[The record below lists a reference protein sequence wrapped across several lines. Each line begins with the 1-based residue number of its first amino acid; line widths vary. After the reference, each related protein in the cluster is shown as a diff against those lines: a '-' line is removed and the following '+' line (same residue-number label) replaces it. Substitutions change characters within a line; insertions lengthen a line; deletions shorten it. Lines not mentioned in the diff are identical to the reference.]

1 MSPVSQDGDSDDL
14 IRVGFVA
21 KAHGIKGEVR
31 IQPVVG
37 LPDEFKNYK
46 DLVLVDRESQ
56 ERQTFKVNRSR
67 PQAMVVIQQLE
78 GVVDRTAAEGLCGN
92 EVWVSRSLVPPLPE
106 GEFYWHDLIGLQVE
120 TEGGRKLGRVE
131 TLFATAG
138 RDILVIRDGGREY
151 LVPLAKEFIKSSDL
165 QNGILIVTDMP
176 GLFEIND

>member
-14 IRVGFVA
+14 IKVGFVA
-21 KAHGIKGEVR
+21 KAHGIKGEVKVH
-31 IQPVVG
+31 PDFG
-37 LPDEFKNYK
+37 LPDDFKNYK
-46 DLVLVDRESQ
+46 DLVLIDRESH
-56 ERQTFKVNRSR
+56 ERQIFKVSRSR

-78 GVVDRTAAEGLCGN
+78 GVVDRTAAEGLCGK

-106 GEFYWHDLIGLQVE
+106 GEFYWHDLIGLQAE

-151 LVPLAKEFIKSSDL
+151 LVPLAKEFIKTSDL
-165 QNGILIVTDMP
+165 QNGVLIVADVP